1 MYRKLL
7 LGGLALMGA
16 FAAGVVFSNNFVV
29 AQANLI
35 SVKEV
40 LREEMT
46 GMPGEEVIV
55 QYVEL
60 KPGAAIPWHL
70 HPDSHEISVVVE
82 GWETLE
88 VEGQGKKQVNAGDG
102 FHIQPNVVHRGSN
115 DSNAPAKIVTVRI
128 KPKDKPIMVPVQR

>member
-1 MYRKLL
+1 SSRRTAEQRQREDTMYRKFL
-7 LGGLALMGA
+7 LGGFALAAA
-16 FAAGVVFSNNFVV
+16 FGAGVVFSNNFVV

-35 SVKEV
+35 NAKEV
-40 LREEMT
+40 LREEMV

-60 KPGAAIPWHL
+60 KPGPAIPWHM
-70 HPDSHEISVVVE
+70 HPDAHEISVVVE

-102 FHIQPNVVHRGSN
+102 FHI
-115 DSNAPAKIVTVRI
+115 
-128 KPKDKPIMVPVQR
+128 